1 MKNQQVPGEDTPA
14 WPPTSEQRPPTHIP
28 EDGKQ
33 VDSKKQDKP
42 QAHCLSPA
50 SFWERYC
57 LFLACSL
64 ICAAKAV
71 TQRLLA
77 PDNTLETGTCPH
89 FNQ

>member
-1 MKNQQVPGEDTPA
+1 MRTHLRGH
-14 WPPTSEQRPPTHIP
+14 PPVSRGHQLIP

-33 VDSKKQDKP
+33 VDSEKQDKP

-77 PDNTLETGTCPH
+77 PDNTLQTGTCPR